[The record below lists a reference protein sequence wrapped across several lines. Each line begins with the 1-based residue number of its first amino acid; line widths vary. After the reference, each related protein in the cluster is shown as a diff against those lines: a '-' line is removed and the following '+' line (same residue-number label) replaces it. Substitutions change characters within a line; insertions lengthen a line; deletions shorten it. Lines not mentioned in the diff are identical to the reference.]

1 MAPQFELSYMQL
13 VPCVTRVGQ
22 GCVLTRFDAL
32 CAHFAWLQ
40 ISYASSVSLEV
51 SRDGLPFYY
60 QLLPT
65 EDNYI
70 PAVASIISYYGW
82 MQFTIISEDEHVFL
96 DVRDGMI
103 VLCLFLQLLLL
114 QRISCFMFHFMRCCW
129 FVVHVNDLGLVD
141 QQ

>member
-1 MAPQFELSYMQL
+1 MF
-13 VPCVTRVGQ
+13 
-22 GCVLTRFDAL
+22 TRFDAL
-32 CAHFAWLQ
+32 CVHVFDGSARFACFQ

-51 SRDGLPFYY
+51 SRAGLPFYY

-96 DVRDGMI
+96 DVSEGMI
-103 VLCLFLQLLLL
+103 LLYLASL
-114 QRISCFMFHFMRCCW
+114 DKGGNPRISKSNPEYVCMMYMY
-129 FVVHVNDLGLVD
+129 L
-141 QQ
+141 